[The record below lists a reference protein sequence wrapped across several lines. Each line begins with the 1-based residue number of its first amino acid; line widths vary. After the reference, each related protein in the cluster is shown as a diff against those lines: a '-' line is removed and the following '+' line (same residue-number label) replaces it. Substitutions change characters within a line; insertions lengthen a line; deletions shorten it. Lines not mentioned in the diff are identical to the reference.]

1 MDGLVEGW
9 IGRGMGWERDG
20 LGEGWVGR
28 GMDWEKDYWGI
39 ALIILPFKIVVTS
52 LYIHLHR
59 TPYCKLRFL
68 SSTGLTFKLLVK
80 VVQYTYRLYEANRD
94 NPPNESAPSREN
106 LVIGNCTLHT
116 VV

>member
-1 MDGLVEGW
+1 MGEEWV
-9 IGRGMGWERDG
+9 GRGMGWERDG
-20 LGEGWVGR
+20 LEEGWIGKR
-28 GMDWEKDYWGI
+28 ITGD
-39 ALIILPFKIVVTS
+39 ALIILPFKIVVKS